1 VHRVHLCDRHT
12 PESTVP
18 PETAARPAPIPR
30 ARPRKTAR
38 ATPACFESRRAQTG
52 GAKNSVRT
60 RTPSSR
66 NNPKRCVLGF
76 YFSNLVFKKVNCVI
90 QFTTVR
96 IVARRV
102 RCPRLQAPSHNG
114 SHCCPPGSLPTPA
127 SSVSQRFALLPAG
140 FAAHACKLRLATV
153 RIVARRVRCPR
164 LQAPSR
170 NCSHCCPPGS
180 LPTPASSVSQLF
192 ALLPAGF
199 AAHAC
204 KLRLATVRI
213 VARQVRCP
221 RLRQLREAAGAKPS
235 GREAQRAA
243 MMMMNVFY
251 ALSAP
256 GGAASRRLTPRY
268 LKPPAPR
275 RRLRRPLLLHCL
287 QARRCCIFALAC
299 STPPPV
305 HRLFCPSEGAR
316 RDSHHASA
324 FTTGKAACLV
334 VV

>member
-1 VHRVHLCDRHT
+1 V
-12 PESTVP
+12 
-18 PETAARPAPIPR
+18 
-30 ARPRKTAR
+30 
-38 ATPACFESRRAQTG
+38 
-52 GAKNSVRT
+52 
-60 RTPSSR
+60 SS
-66 NNPKRCVLGF
+66 N
-76 YFSNLVFKKVNCVI
+76 
-90 QFTTVR
+90 
-96 IVARRV
+96 
-102 RCPRLQAPSHNG
+102 
-114 SHCCPPGSLPTPA
+114 
-127 SSVSQRFALLPAG
+127 SQRFALLPAG

-170 NCSHCCPPGS
+170 NGSHCCPPGS
-180 LPTPASSVSQLF
+180 LPTP
-192 ALLPAGF
+192 
-199 AAHAC
+199 
-204 KLRLATVRI
+204 
-213 VARQVRCP
+213 
-221 RLRQLREAAGAKPS
+221 EAATRGG
-235 GREAQRAA
+235 GREAQRARSPA
-243 MMMMNVFY
+243 GGDDDDECILY
-251 ALSAP
+251 LSAP
-256 GGAASRRLTPRY
+256 GGAASRRLTPRF

>member
-1 VHRVHLCDRHT
+1 MHRVHLCGRHT
-12 PESTVP
+12 QESTVP

-30 ARPRKTAR
+30 ARSRKTAQ

-52 GAKNSVRT
+52 AAKNSVHT
-60 RTPSSR
+60 RTPFLAGVRR
-66 NNPKRCVLGF
+66 NNPKRCVLAF
-76 YFSNLVFKKVNCVI
+76 YFSKLVFKKGKSCHPI
-90 QFTTVR
+90 R
-96 IVARRV
+96 
-102 RCPRLQAPSHNG
+102 NG
-114 SHCCPPGSLPTPA
+114 SNCC
-127 SSVSQRFALLPAG
+127 PAG

-164 LQAPSR
+164 L
-170 NCSHCCPPGS
+170 
-180 LPTPASSVSQLF
+180 
-192 ALLPAGF
+192 
-199 AAHAC
+199 
-204 KLRLATVRI
+204 
-213 VARQVRCP
+213 
-221 RLRQLREAAGAKPS
+221 RQLREAAGAKPS
-235 GREAQRAA
+235 GGDDDDD
-243 MMMMNVFY
+243 NDVFY

-256 GGAASRRLTPRY
+256 GGAASRRLTPCY
-268 LKPPAPR
+268 LKPHAPR

-287 QARRCCIFALAC
+287 QARRCCIFVLAC